1 MLGIDETNLTDV
13 SWCLSTPELE
23 KRARKAAQQLFRKIN
38 PFGDNSSQLS
48 KQEFL
53 DRISELSQNKRE
65 KKLLEKAGNY
75 RAVF

>member
-1 MLGIDETNLTDV
+1 MLGVNETNLNDV
-13 SWCLSTPELE
+13 TWCLSTPELE

-53 DRISELSQNKRE
+53 ERISELSQNKRE
-65 KKLLEKAGNY
+65 KKILEKAGNY
-75 RAVF
+75 SPVF